1 LATMVGAGV
10 ASAWGLGAC
19 GRSRYVSVLAP
30 PSSLR
35 PAILGLFERK
45 TGIQVRPSAWVSPTD
60 AFAKVLSEGAR
71 TDLVVGI
78 VDLFTPLVQEAVSR
92 GLVLPLDQSK
102 LPKAPELSEA
112 FRADMCFV
120 GGRLYMMPLYWGYT
134 SVLYN
139 RAAISPSDP
148 LIDSWGLLFDDRF
161 KGRVALRDD
170 AHESIAAAALY
181 LGHRQPLTMD
191 RAEVNSVKAFLI
203 SKKSNFRALWSNFA
217 EAIQLMATGEVSAI
231 YGQPVLAQEL
241 VTQGIGVEK
250 NLPKEGL
257 LMFVQG
263 ALIPQGALHPGYAN
277 EWLQFLLSDDIG
289 AKLTQE
295 AAVLSPLESVR
306 RQFEPT
312 SRAASFGYEALSAG
326 TPLIRLGRPQHLDA
340 WIEAWAEFKAA

>member
-1 LATMVGAGV
+1 MAFNIGGAGTL
-10 ASAWGLGAC
+10 GLIAC
-19 GRSRYVSVLAP
+19 GRTRYVDVLAP

-35 PAILGLFERK
+35 PTILRLFELK
-45 TGIQVRPSAWVSPTD
+45 TGIQIRPSAWVSPSD
-60 AFAKVLSEGAR
+60 AFAKVLSAGLH
-71 TDLVVGI
+71 TDLVVGL
-78 VDLFTPLVQEAVSR
+78 VDLFTPLAQEAVSR
-92 GLVLPLDQSK
+92 GLVLPLDQLK
-102 LPKAPELSEA
+102 LPRATELSDV

-120 GGRLYMMPLYWGYT
+120 GGKLYMIPLYWGYT

-139 RAAISPSDP
+139 RAMVSGSDP

-161 KGRVALRDD
+161 KGLVALRDD

-181 LGHRQPLTMD
+181 MGHKQPLTMD

-217 EAIQLMATGEVSAI
+217 EAIQLIATGEVGAI
-231 YGQPVLAQEL
+231 YGQPVLAQAL
-241 VTQGIGVEK
+241 ATQGIDVEA

-263 ALIPQGALHPGYAN
+263 ALVPHGALHPGDAN
-277 EWLQFLLSDDIG
+277 EWLQFLLSAEIG

-306 RQFEPT
+306 RQFESIAHT
-312 SRAASFGYEALSAG
+312 RTHFGYEALATG
-326 TPLIRLGRPQHLDA
+326 APLIRLGRPQHLEA